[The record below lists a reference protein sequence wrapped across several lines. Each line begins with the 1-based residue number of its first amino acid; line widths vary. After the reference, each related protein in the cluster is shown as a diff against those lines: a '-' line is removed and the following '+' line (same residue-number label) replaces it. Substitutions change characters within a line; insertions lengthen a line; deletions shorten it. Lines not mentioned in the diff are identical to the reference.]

1 MTSIPR
7 RNLTGVLLLD
17 KPAGITSN
25 TTLSAAKR
33 LFQALKAGH
42 TGTLD
47 PFATGLLPVCF
58 GEAAKFSRFLL
69 DADKSYRAT
78 LKLGM
83 TTTTGD
89 TEGAVKEICP
99 IRIDES
105 SIRNVLARFHGVRTQ
120 IPPMY
125 SALKREGI
133 PLYKLARQGIEIER
147 EPRHIEIH
155 DLQFIEW
162 QDDKLVIDVTCSKGT
177 YIRVLAEE
185 IGEALGCG
193 AHLNALRRTAS
204 GKLHIEQATS
214 LKELEDMTCSLR
226 DEQLLPVDTLAQDI
240 PEWQADHAIAM
251 GLQQGKSYRL
261 PLATLPVTSA
271 GYARVYTEEKIFI
284 GVVRI
289 ERDDATHL
297 MVTAERMMSAV

>member
-1 MTSIPR
+1 M
-7 RNLTGVLLLD
+7 LLD

-25 TTLSAAKR
+25 AALGATKR

-47 PFATGLLPVCF
+47 PFATGLLPICL

-69 DADKSYRAT
+69 DADKTYRAT
-78 LKLGM
+78 LKLGT

-89 TEGAVKEICP
+89 TEGEIKKICSVQL
-99 IRIDES
+99 DED
-105 SIRNVLARFHGVRTQ
+105 SIHNVLTCFRGPRMQ

-125 SALKREGI
+125 SALKREGV

-147 EPRHIEIH
+147 APRHIEIY
-155 DLQFIEW
+155 DLQLIEW

-193 AHLNALRRTAS
+193 AHLDALKRTAS
-204 GKLHIEQATS
+204 GKLHIKQATS
-214 LKELEDMTCSLR
+214 LEELEDMTYSLR
-226 DEQLLPVDTLAQDI
+226 DELLLPADSLAQEL
-240 PEWQADHAIAM
+240 PEWQADRATAI
-251 GLQQGKSYRL
+251 GLQQGESYRL
-261 PLATLPVTSA
+261 PLMILPITSA

-289 ERDDATHL
+289 KQDDATHS